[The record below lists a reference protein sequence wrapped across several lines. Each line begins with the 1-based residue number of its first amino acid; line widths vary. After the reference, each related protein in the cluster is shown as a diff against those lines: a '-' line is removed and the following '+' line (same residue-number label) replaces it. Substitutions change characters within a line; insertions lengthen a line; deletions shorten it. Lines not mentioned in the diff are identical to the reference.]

1 MPSRFGRS
9 TTGRFK
15 ITPEPLVLRFLGEM
29 EVIRAGAAVALPP
42 SKKTRGLLAYLV
54 LTGRP
59 HRRER
64 LCALLWDVADD
75 PRGALRWSLSKL
87 RPLVDGPGA
96 VRLVA
101 DRDSVAFRCE
111 EVRVDILAVRAC
123 LAVGVEAIATE
134 ELRRIA
140 AEFRGELLEGLDLSD
155 FHDFQAWC
163 MAEREAARRERAT
176 VLAALARR
184 LSGEPEEALAYA
196 RDLAQTDPFDAA
208 AHVTL
213 VRLLAAS
220 GRWAEGEQQVEAGR
234 RMLDEMGPGR
244 SAPVAEVWRALR
256 ERRRAPWAAAAPRDP
271 APPEPPPVES
281 PLGLGAIPLVGRDE
295 ERASLFRLL
304 DEAASAS
311 LERIVLLTG
320 EPGLGKSRLLAELI
334 AEARRRGGTVL
345 AGCAYE
351 AEGARPYGPWIDALR
366 GLPAAMVGEP
376 LAAALAP
383 LRPQARLEPG
393 EEGSREQLFG
403 AVADLI
409 AARAHRGAP
418 VLLAFDDVQWC
429 DDASA
434 ALLHYVARLHRYR
447 PVVIALAARGGEL
460 PDNEALLRV
469 LRGLRAER
477 LVEELAL
484 RPLDPEDVA
493 RLARSV
499 GPEADAGRAVDESGG
514 NPLYVLEVAR
524 AGVRRGDDL
533 PASLAGLVRD
543 RIERLPP
550 EAADLLEWAAVL
562 GSTFRVDQLP
572 EATGLPLE
580 RLLQALAL
588 LERHALLHAPLS
600 ATEPQG
606 AYAFAHDVVRR
617 AVHSR
622 LSEPRRR
629 LMHAK
634 IVRLLQARGGD
645 DSLAADLAHHAALA
659 GEPGVAARA
668 CVAAGRRCLRLFAQ
682 TEAFGFARR
691 GLGQAEALPE
701 PEAVQRRL
709 ELLEVQLAAR
719 RPPQPEEAAHEIEL
733 LAERALDHGCIEHAR
748 LGFHLLGHL
757 RWREGYPVD
766 ARRHLLRA
774 EAVSRAA
781 DDRERVVAL
790 AEAARCLAL
799 LERDLGQAEAL
810 LLEAGSLSTRL
821 GVEPMAIPDGVGM
834 LRLHEGKV
842 EDAAPLFVRARALA
856 RRDGDPLAEYQALE
870 HLVALELQRGAFA
883 VAADLGAELVEL
895 GDKLREG
902 SEAPFARAALA
913 LARYGAGEEDAI
925 ADLDRAI
932 GELRMADA
940 KHRLAYVLARAAAL
954 ELRGGNA
961 EAAGRRAAAALD
973 LAETM
978 QRPSEAAMARATLAR
993 AAAARGDRAA
1003 AAVQKD
1009 ALRLLRREPLS
1020 EEARLAIEA
1029 ALDEAP
1035 PAPKG
1040 RRAGGGG
1047 NALRRG

>member
-1 MPSRFGRS
+1 MPSRSGRS
-9 TTGRFK
+9 TTWGFT
-15 ITPEPLVLRFLGEM
+15 IAPESLILRFLGEM
-29 EVIRAGAAVALPP
+29 EVIRAGAAGALPP

-96 VRLVA
+96 VRLAA
-101 DRDSVAFRCE
+101 DRDSVAFRRDD
-111 EVRVDILAVRAC
+111 VRVDILDVRAR
-123 LAVGVEAIATE
+123 LAQGVETIATE
-134 ELRRIA
+134 ELCRLA

-176 VLAALARR
+176 ILAAVARR
-184 LSGEPEEALAYA
+184 LSGDPEEALPYA
-196 RDLAQTDPFDAA
+196 RDLAGTDPFDSS
-208 AHVTL
+208 AHATL
-213 VRLLAAS
+213 VRLLAAA
-220 GRWAEGEQQVEAGR
+220 GRWAEAEQQVEAGR

-244 SAPVAEVWRALR
+244 SAPLTEVWRELR
-256 ERRRAPWAAAAPRDP
+256 ERRRAPAAATSPSDST
-271 APPEPPPVES
+271 PPEPPPIES
-281 PLGLGAIPLVGRDE
+281 PIAAGAIPLVGRDE
-295 ERASLFRLL
+295 ERALLFRLL
-304 DEAASAS
+304 DEVAAGSA
-311 LERIVLLTG
+311 ERIVLLTG
-320 EPGLGKSRLLAELI
+320 EPGLGKSRLLAELV

-351 AEGARPYGPWIDALR
+351 AESGRPYGPWIDALR
-366 GLPAAMVGEP
+366 GLPAALVGES
-376 LAAALAP
+376 LADALAP
-383 LRPQARLEPG
+383 LRPPARPEPG

-418 VLLAFDDVQWC
+418 VLLALDDVQWC

-447 PVVIALAARGGEL
+447 PVAIALAARGGEL

-484 RPLDPEDVA
+484 RPLDPEGVA

-499 GPEADAGRAVDESGG
+499 GPDVDAERAVEESGG

-550 EAADLLEWAAVL
+550 EAAELLQWAAVL

-572 EATGLPLE
+572 EATGLPLG

-588 LERHALLHAPLS
+588 LERHALLQAAS
-600 ATEPQG
+600 AATEPRG
-606 AYAFAHDVVRR
+606 VYAFAHDVVRR
-617 AVHSR
+617 VVHAR

-645 DSLAADLAHHAALA
+645 DALAADLAQHAALA
-659 GEPGVAARA
+659 GEAGVAARA
-668 CVAAGRRCLRLFAQ
+668 CVAAGRRCLRLFAK

-691 GLGQAEALPE
+691 GLGHSEGLSE

-719 RPPQPEEAAHEIEL
+719 RPPHPEEAAREIEL
-733 LAERALDHGCIEHAR
+733 LAERALDHGCLEHAR

-766 ARRHLLRA
+766 AQRHLLRA

-842 EDAAPLFVRARALA
+842 EDAAPLFLRARALA

-870 HLVALELQRGAFA
+870 HLVVLELQRGEFA
-883 VAADLGAELVEL
+883 AAAGLGTELVEL

-913 LARYGAGEEDAI
+913 LARYGAGEEAAV
-925 ADLDRAI
+925 ADLDLAI
-932 GELRMADA
+932 GALRLADA

-954 ELRGGNA
+954 ELLAGNA

-1003 AAVQKD
+1003 AAAQQD
-1009 ALRLLRREPLS
+1009 ALRLLRRELLS
-1020 EEARLAIEA
+1020 EEARRAVAA
-1029 ALDEAP
+1029 ALNEPPVAP
-1035 PAPKG
+1035 RG
-1040 RRAGGGG
+1040 RRARGGAD
-1047 NALRRG
+1047 ALRRG